1 MFLFILIITM
11 LILGLALGV
20 YTMNEIVLS
29 EFKKNRTQQ
38 AYIYL
43 YATMFGAVIIV
54 TAIAYCFQNI
64 MIEFSNLFYRL

>member
-1 MFLFILIITM
+1 MFLFILIMTM

-20 YTMNEIVLS
+20 YTMNEIVLN

-64 MIEFSNLFYRL
+64 MIEFSNLFYRS

>member
-29 EFKKNRTQQ
+29 EFKKNHTQQ

>member
-1 MFLFILIITM
+1 MFLFILIMTM

-20 YTMNEIVLS
+20 YTMNEIILN

-64 MIEFSNLFYRL
+64 MIEFSNLFYRS